1 MQDLATRQITKT
13 FSLMLLTLAVGL
25 IQAQAKP
32 NLSGTWVL
40 NVSKSDFGPL
50 PAPDSETHKITH
62 ADPDLKVNVAQK
74 GQMGDVSY
82 DEAFNTDGKEMTNNV
97 AGNEFKST
105 AKWDGDDL
113 TVDTKGSFN
122 GTDFTAKD
130 RWTVSADGKTLTVTR
145 HIISAMGEMDMK
157 ELFEKQ

>member
-1 MQDLATRQITKT
+1 MHFTTRQITRP

-40 NVSKSDFGPL
+40 NVSKSDFGPM

-74 GQMGDVSY
+74 GQMGDLNY
-82 DEAFNTDGKEMTNNV
+82 DAAYSTDGKESTNNV

-113 TVDTKGSFN
+113 TIDTKGSFN

-130 RWTVSADGKTLTVTR
+130 RWTLSADGKTLTVTR
-145 HIISAMGEMDMK
+145 HINSAMGDMDMK
-157 ELFEKQ
+157 MLFEKQ